1 MSWVCVILYLKKVI
15 IQSDDYESEESKDDR
30 KVEISQQ
37 KSDTPVPE
45 IQVATPDDSKLVD
58 KWIL

>member
-1 MSWVCVILYLKKVI
+1 MYLKKVI
-15 IQSDDYESEESKDDR
+15 IQSDDYESEESKDDP

-37 KSDTPVPE
+37 KSDAPVPE

-58 KWIL
+58 K